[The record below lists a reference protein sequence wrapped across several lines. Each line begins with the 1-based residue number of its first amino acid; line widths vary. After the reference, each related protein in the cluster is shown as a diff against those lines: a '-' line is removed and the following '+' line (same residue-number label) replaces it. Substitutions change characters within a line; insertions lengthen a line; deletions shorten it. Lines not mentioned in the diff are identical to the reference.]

1 MIPLNLFQ
9 LLSDLLP
16 GFPTRSA
23 NAHPTPVKAA
33 QATPILRSLFTNPII
48 DPVSAPPTKWL
59 RGSLVLRN
67 SVIAFTVPTYNPPA
81 APKKNAYPE
90 IPRSVDEMGTTADDI
105 VDIIVCRNMRRE
117 RENRNERTLLWR
129 VLPGGDNRADES
141 SQHRTGSLFL
151 DSTYDYVQREKWCI

>member
-48 DPVSAPPTKWL
+48 DPVSAPPTK
-59 RGSLVLRN
+59 
-67 SVIAFTVPTYNPPA
+67 
-81 APKKNAYPE
+81 
-90 IPRSVDEMGTTADDI
+90 
-105 VDIIVCRNMRRE
+105 
-117 RENRNERTLLWR
+117 
-129 VLPGGDNRADES
+129 
-141 SQHRTGSLFL
+141 
-151 DSTYDYVQREKWCI
+151 